1 MSDIKQSIHDQ
12 FGRAAAQYK
21 TSQVHATGED
31 LARIAEMVQQQEP
44 PYALDAGCGAGHTSV
59 AIAPVQPPGRCP

>member
-1 MSDIKQSIHDQ
+1 MPVERRKTVSDIKQSIHDQ

-31 LARIAEMVQQQEP
+31 LVRIAKLVQQQEQ
-44 PYALDAGCGAGHTSV
+44 PYALDAGLSLIH
-59 AIAPVQPPGRCP
+59 I